1 MASVSVRP
9 PMTNDVSA
17 DELRQVTLK
26 SQTQLRRD
34 AAPSFNQL
42 LAECQHEAGKG
53 HFQKEFYVT
62 VDPTSCEKFKAL
74 GYLVSVQK
82 YSQGNCRVCHGGPDI
97 YGCIMCTNHTKTV
110 VSWINPTL

>member
-1 MASVSVRP
+1 
-9 PMTNDVSA
+9 MTNTVSA

-26 SQTQLRRD
+26 SQTRLRHTTSPTFD
-34 AAPSFNQL
+34 EL
-42 LAECQHEAGKG
+42 IAECQHEASKG
-53 HFQKEFYVT
+53 HFCKEFYVP
-62 VDPTSCEKFKAL
+62 VEPASLERFKAM

-110 VSWINPTL
+110 VSWINPAL